1 MNRPTFMLSSRWVA
15 KEIHYKSVDSSM
27 SWPGSPGAPIP
38 RRALPP
44 PCDPVVAARGTI
56 PHDGFAVRLER
67 GENLAG
73 TPPASRAPPAG
84 HVRKGIIRRPPA
96 RHPGHDGSEKQGQVQ
111 RRTWN

>member
-1 MNRPTFMLSSRWVA
+1 MAGPV
-15 KEIHYKSVDSSM
+15 VDPREHGLTTGPHANAM

-56 PHDGFAVRLER
+56 PYDGLAVRLER

-73 TPPASRAPPAG
+73 TPSASRAPPAG
-84 HVRKGIIRRPPA
+84 DAPEGVTTPPPPRHPPPA
-96 RHPGHDGSEKQGQVQ
+96 K
-111 RRTWN
+111 N